1 MKKSHLRDYA
11 TNAFRLYAA
20 EGKPT
25 HDELR
30 ERIFRRI
37 LAEITP
43 PEVSGGGVSKPTEQ
57 EIMAAEKRLDDYAAY
72 LQDIAAV
79 ERTVDIL
86 QRDVR
91 GQFILECL
99 DEVYFKSPN
108 IPLRRGDIH
117 DRVVAAMHKL
127 YIGSENTVYSALRK
141 AVRIFARERGLNG
154 SCVENNIAA
163 NE

>member
-43 PEVSGGGVSKPTEQ
+43 PEVSGGGVSNPTEQ

-86 QRDVR
+86 QRDMR
-91 GQFILECL
+91 GKLVLDCLEL
-99 DEVYFKSPN
+99 VYFEDPDKP
-108 IPLRRGDIH
+108 IRKGDIQ
-117 DRVVAAMHKL
+117 DRVVRAARRL
-127 YIGSENTVYSALRK
+127 YISEETVYRMLRK
-141 AVRIFARERGLNG
+141 TVRIFALERGLNED
-154 SCVENNIAA
+154 SAA
-163 NE
+163 K